1 MFINR
6 VKSVKIF
13 FISIILFLIGCN
25 SESSSDI
32 LDKSKNLINEQK
44 YSEAILELNSLVK
57 KYPDSIE
64 APEAQYLIADTY
76 AFLNNYDDAISA
88 YKLVVKEYISSKSAI
103 NAQFMLGYI
112 YANFL
117 FNYDLAKKEYEIF
130 LEKFSSKADTNLIES
145 VKFELE
151 NLGKDLKDI
160 PELKGISW

>member
-1 MFINR
+1 
-6 VKSVKIF
+6 VKFF
-13 FISIILFLIGCN
+13 FIKTFIVLFLIGCN
-25 SESSSDI
+25 SESSSNV
-32 LDKSKNLINEQK
+32 LEKSKNLINEQK

-76 AFLNNYDDAISA
+76 AFLNNYDDAIIA
-88 YKLVVKEYISSKSAI
+88 YKLVVKEYLSSKSAI

-117 FNYDLAKKEYEIF
+117 FNYDLAREEYEIF
-130 LEKFSSKADTNLIES
+130 LEKFSSNADPNLIES

-160 PELKGISW
+160 PELKGIS